1 MTDNEETRPNN
12 SSQHLESSKKTKDSK
27 TTTEKVSNST
37 EKVKEKA
44 KDSDDDHEE
53 SQYYDYEETGELKSE
68 TGATGDFK
76 LSFICPSSNFI
87 NNR

>member
-12 SSQHLESSKKTKDSK
+12 SSQHLESSTKTKDSK
-27 TTTEKVSNST
+27 TATEKVANST

-44 KDSDDDHEE
+44 NNSDDNPEE

-68 TGATGDFK
+68 AGATGNFQ
-76 LSFICPSSNFI
+76 LSFLFPSSNFT